1 MVFPL
6 KINIEANIKSHV
18 LTILKDID
26 IPLSSVITK
35 GRRQN
40 FLLQILKNVKSKL
53 YYTENS
59 NTRVQTV

>member
-26 IPLSSVITK
+26 IPLSSLITK
-35 GRRQN
+35 GRRQK
-40 FLLQILKNVKSKL
+40 FRLQIIKNVKSKL
-53 YYTENS
+53 YHIENS
-59 NTRVQTV
+59 NTIVQTV